1 MARTVI
7 LCRNNKKKPHIKP
20 GRVLYGASIA
30 GATLE
35 QLHSSTDRRKGQI
48 MKYQM
53 VNEELQIA
61 SCSIADLTM
70 EQVQHFLK
78 QWHPG
83 DSIGTLTLFFENETG
98 LLVLNRDNKNY
109 ETYKDIAE
117 AYLKASKEEQEE
129 IIEKAPKGLEETFMV
144 LSNCIKR
151 RTIGETCERA
161 EQKER
166 EQIAYMDRMAKEFKQ
181 RKDMIG
187 ALTGKE
193 RVFWNKI
200 EKVKKMDISR
210 YVIKYWQTELIA
222 KLYNNN
228 YINASYIEF
237 CYGFYQ
243 GMQYMKN
250 QGLSN
255 NAKVK

>member
-1 MARTVI
+1 
-7 LCRNNKKKPHIKP
+7 
-20 GRVLYGASIA
+20 
-30 GATLE
+30 
-35 QLHSSTDRRKGQI
+35 
-48 MKYQM
+48 MKYQII
-53 VNEELQIA
+53 NEELQIA

-109 ETYKDIAE
+109 EAYKDIAE
-117 AYLKASKEEQEE
+117 AFLVASEDGQKE
-129 IIEKAPKGLEETFMV
+129 IIKKAPKGMEETFMV
-144 LSNCIKR
+144 LSNCIKH
-151 RTIGETCERA
+151 RTIGEACESA
-161 EQKER
+161 ERKKR
-166 EQIAYMDRMAKEFKQ
+166 EQMEYMDKIKKEVKQ
-181 RKDMIG
+181 REDMIG
-187 ALTGKE
+187 ALTGREK
-193 RVFWNKI
+193 VFWNKI
-200 EKVKKMDISR
+200 EKMKKMDISR
-210 YVIKYWQTELIA
+210 YVMKWWQVELIA

-228 YINASYIEF
+228 YINASYNEF

-250 QGLSN
+250 QAKNVRLPN